1 MIQLHASACR
11 RKDELI
17 LAPRPIVSRHAR
29 RVCCKSAR
37 QSAQEV
43 SPATTRINGSTC
55 INRRGLLTSIIS
67 NDSMT
72 FGLHSVSVSA
82 ASCCAAFLTRQ
93 NQNAESS
100 ATALTPSQGGGDLVV
115 DDSGGAPSATDVS
128 TFVFIHTVLSAILV
142 SSTWYLAYVLSSP
155 ARVSTLG
162 RGRLG
167 TAFGKSLSKLIPKS
181 LQSWYHKT
189 TSTLSSKAEAA
200 AQNSKSIQR
209 LQTKYPQL
217 DGVRVAT
224 SYVEA
229 KIVRLFFKPI
239 TVPGRIWMSW
249 KATKWWKRCL
259 ESIRRDNDG
268 NDNFKGI
275 EELTWVEP
283 DRNDK
288 VSCMKA

>member
-1 MIQLHASACR
+1 MS
-11 RKDELI
+11 
-17 LAPRPIVSRHAR
+17 
-29 RVCCKSAR
+29 
-37 QSAQEV
+37 
-43 SPATTRINGSTC
+43 
-55 INRRGLLTSIIS
+55 
-67 NDSMT
+67 
-72 FGLHSVSVSA
+72 FGLNSIPTVSASA
-82 ASCCAAFLTRQ
+82 ASCCVAFLTRQ
-93 NQNAESS
+93 NQNAQSS
-100 ATALTPSQGGGDLVV
+100 TIALTPSEGGGDSIV

-155 ARVSTLG
+155 ARASTLG
-162 RGRLG
+162 QGRLG
-167 TAFGKSLSKLIPKS
+167 TSLVAVGKSLSKLIPTPV
-181 LQSWYHKT
+181 QSWYHKT

-200 AQNSKSIQR
+200 AQKSKSIQK
-209 LQTKYPQL
+209 LQTRYPQL

-259 ESIRRDNDG
+259 EIMRRNNDG

-275 EELTWVEP
+275 EELTWIES
-283 DRNDK
+283 DRDDK
-288 VSCMKA
+288 FSCMNA